1 MQAAVNIIPAT
12 AANSGE
18 QCEATTSAV
27 AWSAIIAGTV
37 TATAVSLILL
47 LLGSGFGLASV
58 SPWSHSGVS
67 AMTFTATTAIW
78 LVIMQWIAS
87 GLGGYLTG
95 RLRSKWEG
103 MHTDEVFFRDT
114 AHGFLAWVLA
124 TVFAAAFLASTISSI
139 VDRGASAV
147 TTVAA
152 GAAAG
157 ARQPSEIRNSSDPIS
172 YFVDNLYRSGRMNL
186 NASENDVRGET
197 NRILVNGIKE
207 GRVPDADKTYLAQ
220 LVASRAGLPQA
231 DAVKRVDDVLAQMN
245 ATEAKLRQAADTT
258 RKTASTISIFT
269 ALSMLIGAFIASA
282 AAALGGRHRDEY

>member
-1 MQAAVNIIPAT
+1 MQETVNTISAAAV
-12 AANSGE
+12 NSGE

-27 AWSAIIAGTV
+27 AWSAIIAGAV
-37 TATAVSLILL
+37 TATAVSLILV

-67 AMTFTATTAIW
+67 AITFTATTAIW
-78 LVIMQWIAS
+78 LVIVQWIAS

-103 MHTDEVFFRDT
+103 MHMDEVFFRDT

-124 TVFAAAFLASTISSI
+124 TVFAAAFLASTISS
-139 VDRGASAV
+139 VVGSGASAA
-147 TTVAA
+147 TTIAA
-152 GAAAG
+152 DAAVGASQHSETG
-157 ARQPSEIRNSSDPIS
+157 NPSNPIA
-172 YFVDNLYRSGRMNL
+172 YFVDSLYRSDRVNL

-197 NRILVNGIKE
+197 NRILISGIKD
-207 GRVPDADKTYLAQ
+207 GSVPDTDKTYLAQ
-220 LVASRAGLPQA
+220 LVAARTGLSQA
-231 DAVKRVDDVLAQMN
+231 DAAERVDDVIVQMN
-245 ATEAKLRQAADTT
+245 VAETKLRQAADTT

-282 AAALGGRHRDEY
+282 ASALGGRHRDEY